1 MQFTS
6 KWTLFNIMKYLL
18 DIKYPKIPSPVEKK
32 LIKRR
37 FYNVLDK
44 VVKLHLDMLGV
55 YLHTQYKKKTAF
67 RKINF
72 ISLVLFE
79 QKMFLTIFLIEC

>member
-32 LIKRR
+32 
-37 FYNVLDK
+37 
-44 VVKLHLDMLGV
+44 
-55 YLHTQYKKKTAF
+55 
-67 RKINF
+67 INQ
-72 ISLVLFE
+72 E
-79 QKMFLTIFLIEC
+79 TILQCP

>member
-1 MQFTS
+1 MDIIQYYEISFRC
-6 KWTLFNIMKYLL
+6 KNTLRYHLL
-18 DIKYPKIPSPVEKK
+18 LKKK